1 MYKQHERILK
11 VFQTTY
17 IEPLL
22 IKFTMQTC
30 NHASI
35 PIDLGK
41 KLSNWKM
48 VHISIS
54 IKLVKSLEESLDL
67 SQKNYQV
74 FKRH

>member
-41 KLSNWKM
+41 KLSN
-48 VHISIS
+48 
-54 IKLVKSLEESLDL
+54 
-67 SQKNYQV
+67 
-74 FKRH
+74 